1 MVLACVLFVIG
12 LLMLY
17 YGAEWLVKGASSLA
31 RSLGLTPLVIGLTVV
46 AFGTSAP
53 ELVVSIISSFQEK
66 SMIAVGNVVGSN
78 ICNIALVLGLASLFM
93 PIKSNESVV
102 KRDIPI
108 MLGISL
114 YLMLIS
120 LNSTIGRLEGA
131 TLLCGIIIYVCLNY
145 YYAVK
150 GTKQASSREKFSK
163 ELAAEDVEHI
173 PSRARQIALIVAGI
187 LFVVAGAQVLID
199 SAVKIM
205 HTFGISEKFIG
216 LTVVALGTSLPE
228 LLGGKKAYSPAFYS
242 TGIFI
247 VSILIGMGAGLITG
261 CIGAGGG
268 FIIAPALMSA
278 GIKGI
283 LAVGTDLFHIFA
295 KAIMGSVIH
304 RKLGNVSVPLAIVF
318 LIGAI
323 IGATAGGVLNRVLYE
338 INPVLSDAFIT
349 TVYSLMLGFLG
360 TYALIDFLKAR
371 KAPGTADEGAHGGK
385 SEGADMGGLP
395 KKLQAV
401 KIPPLVKFDF
411 DLVPGGRGISW
422 VFLVL
427 SGALVGLA
435 AGIMGVGGGFLTFP
449 IFVYV
454 LGVSSMTTVG
464 TDIFQIVFTAGYA
477 SISQYAIYGFIFY
490 TLAMGMLLG
499 SLLGIQVGALVTKVV
514 PGITIRGFYAM
525 AVLAGFIN
533 RIFALPAKLN
543 AMDVIKIDPGTAS
556 VLESIGVWAFFIVIG
571 VFSVWVIGTFLTN
584 IPKLKGEEV

>member
-1 MVLACVLFVIG
+1 MMMGARAHAKWELNVSNTILGDRKRLLILG
-12 LLMLY
+12 LLTIPVILGSIAFADQVG
-17 YGAEWLVKGASSLA
+17 GA
-31 RSLGLTPLVIGLTVV
+31 
-46 AFGTSAP
+46 
-53 ELVVSIISSFQEK
+53 
-66 SMIAVGNVVGSN
+66 
-78 ICNIALVLGLASLFM
+78 
-93 PIKSNESVV
+93 
-102 KRDIPI
+102 
-108 MLGISL
+108 
-114 YLMLIS
+114 
-120 LNSTIGRLEGA
+120 
-131 TLLCGIIIYVCLNY
+131 
-145 YYAVK
+145 
-150 GTKQASSREKFSK
+150 
-163 ELAAEDVEHI
+163 
-173 PSRARQIALIVAGI
+173 
-187 LFVVAGAQVLID
+187 
-199 SAVKIM
+199 
-205 HTFGISEKFIG
+205 
-216 LTVVALGTSLPE
+216 LPE

-360 TYALIDFLKAR
+360 IYSLIDFLKAR
-371 KAPGTADEGAHGGK
+371 KAPGAADEGAHGGK
-385 SEGADMGGLP
+385 SEGAEMGGLP
-395 KKLQAV
+395 QKLQAV
-401 KIPPLVKFDF
+401 KIPPVVKFDF

-499 SLLGIQVGALVTKVV
+499 SLLGIQIGALVTKVV

-525 AVLAGFIN
+525 AVLAGFVN
-533 RIFALPAKLN
+533 RIFALPSKLN
-543 AMDVIKIDPGTAS
+543 AMDVIKMDPGTAS

-571 VFSVWVIGTFLTN
+571 VFSVWVIGTFLSN